1 VEKGLITEEELEA
14 KLSNSAGAAKTVST
28 KKN

>member
-14 KLSNSAGAAKTVST
+14 KLSNSADAPRTVSA
-28 KKN
+28 KKS